1 MGFNLT
7 AAIGGAA
14 KRGSEILKEEREEAL
29 ANSEEALK
37 IFTTLGLP
45 KATEYRQKARLKGE
59 MYTKL
64 SNAGFDGDRIAVIMK
79 ENEGQRVLDYIDE
92 KESVIKNYRIDPNE
106 VVKFAG
112 DYKKHGY
119 TQQEVIE
126 LVLGKVERGIPVA
139 DAMQQVTGKKTGG
152 TFTEAIGGD
161 LGRIGKQRM
170 ENIANATGV
179 SIDEL
184 AAYASDSLTFDPI
197 KVKGT
202 VSLFDE
208 AAASEAAGDAFT
220 TDRAKNRLTSFGSGR
235 IIGGRNVGSTSDGQA
250 IYALDAG
257 VAKSML
263 DNKVSEL
270 VTAAQAKKPGI
281 PLTGEDMRELELEL
295 NNWAKNT
302 ELPDTPGT
310 YLHVSEKPDALE
322 EAGIEGEDGLIGGP
336 LDVSGK
342 TVNQLQDML
351 RAELSEIQGTKP
363 TNIQAETLK
372 KQIEAAI
379 RKQLAEEGITNEKT
393 ARDRA
398 KNIVNAIMKNAGY
411 NKSSNNNT
419 IEIVTKK

>member
-14 KRGSEILKEEREEAL
+14 KRGSEILKEEREDAL
-29 ANSEEALK
+29 ANSEETLK

-59 MYTKL
+59 MFTKL

-161 LGRIGKQRM
+161 LGGIAKQRM
-170 ENIANATGV
+170 ENIAIATGV

-220 TDRAKNRLTSFGSGR
+220 TDRAKNRLASFGSGR

-270 VTAAQAKKPGI
+270 VSAAQAKKPGI

-302 ELPDTPGT
+302 QLPDNPGT

-322 EAGIEGEDGLIGGP
+322 EAGKQKDGSIGGP

-363 TNIQAETLK
+363 TNIEAETLK

-398 KNIVNAIMKNAGY
+398 KNIVDAIMKNAGY
-411 NKSSNNNT
+411 NKSSNNT

>member
-59 MYTKL
+59 MFTKL

-79 ENEGQRVLDYIDE
+79 ENEGQKILDYIDK

-106 VVKFAG
+106 VVAFAG

-202 VSLFDE
+202 VSLFDPVE
-208 AAASEAAGDAFT
+208 SSKAAGDAFT
-220 TDRAKNRLTSFGSGR
+220 TDRAKNRLTSYGSGR
-235 IIGGRNVGSTSDGQA
+235 IKGGKNVGYGDGA
-250 IYALDAG
+250 VIFSLDAG
-257 VAKSML
+257 IAKSML
-263 DNKVSEL
+263 DDKVSEL

-281 PLTGEDMRELELEL
+281 PLTGEDMRELEIEI
-295 NNWAKNT
+295 NNWARNT
-302 ELPDTPGT
+302 ELPDKPGT
-310 YLHVSEKPDALE
+310 YLHASEKPDALE

-379 RKQLAEEGITNEKT
+379 IEQLAEEGITNEKT
-393 ARDRA
+393 ARNRA

-411 NKSSNNNT
+411 NKSSN
-419 IEIVTKK
+419 IEIVTEK